1 MNFNLILF
9 VYNSFI
15 TSNFT
20 VIITITKKA
29 TKLKIIRIVKMI
41 CAKNA
46 IYSQTK
52 KAIFFCWKD
61 KDKRVIILVILII
74 N

>member
-1 MNFNLILF
+1 M
-9 VYNSFI
+9 
-15 TSNFT
+15 
-20 VIITITKKA
+20 IITITKKA

-41 CAKNA
+41 WAKNA

-52 KAIFFCWKD
+52 KAIFFSWKD